1 MSSPGSGVFRDA
13 IGEQSAAL
21 PVPGSPGV
29 TVDAGG
35 ARLTARAK
43 GRLILALMVP
53 PVFNAFLQAL
63 ECPACGG
70 SCDLSEPRTVCPGCG
85 QPLLARYDLAQIRR
99 EVPRDSLARYGTDL
113 WRYRAVLPFA
123 ADYPVVRLGEGG
135 TPLLPL
141 PRLAREL
148 GLGELWLKEES
159 PNPTQSFKARGLA
172 LAVNGALAFGKRA
185 VALPSAGNAGSAAA
199 AYAAAAGLKCRI
211 TVPADTPEAF
221 VIEQRAFGAEVRLVP
236 GTISDAGK
244 ALAAWAPAPE
254 WWNVAT
260 FKEPFRLEG
269 KKTLGYEIAEQSGWR
284 LPEVILYPTGG
295 GTGLV
300 GMWRAFLELQEL
312 GWTTGPLPRFVA
324 VQTRGCAPVVRAFDQ
339 GADRTE
345 PWTDARTVASG
356 LRVPAPF
363 ADRLILSALRESRGA
378 AVAVSEEEMLD
389 SMVDLAA
396 REGCFA
402 CPEGGATLAALR
414 QLRASG
420 EVGAQERV
428 VIYDT
433 GSGLKYPEAWRAALA
448 RRPAA
453 EAS

>member
-1 MSSPGSGVFRDA
+1 MAPS
-13 IGEQSAAL
+13 
-21 PVPGSPGV
+21 
-29 TVDAGG
+29 
-35 ARLTARAK
+35 
-43 GRLILALMVP
+43 
-53 PVFNAFLQAL
+53 VFNPYLQAL
-63 ECPACGG
+63 DCPACGG
-70 SCDLSEPRTVCPGCG
+70 SCDLSEPRTVCAACG
-85 QPLLARYDLAQIRR
+85 QPLLARYDLARVR
-99 EVPRDSLARYGTDL
+99 SEVPRGSLARFGTDL

-123 ADYPVVRLGEGG
+123 ADFPAVRLGEGG

-141 PRLAREL
+141 PRIARQL

-172 LAVNGALAFGKRA
+172 LAVNGAVAFGKRA

-199 AYAAAAGLKCRI
+199 AYAAAAGLRCRI

-221 VIEQRAFGAEVRLVP
+221 VLEQRAFGAEVRRVP
-236 GTISDAGK
+236 GTISDASQ
-244 ALAAWAPAPE
+244 ALASWAPAPE

-260 FKEPFRLEG
+260 FQEPFRLEG

-284 LPEVILYPTGG
+284 LPDVILYPTGG

-300 GMWRAFLELQEL
+300 GMWRAFLEQQEL
-312 GWTTGPLPRFVA
+312 GWTTDPLPRLVA
-324 VQTRGCAPVVRAFDQ
+324 VQTRGCAPVVRAFEQ
-339 GADRTE
+339 GADRAE
-345 PWTDARTVASG
+345 PWADARTVASG

-363 ADRLILSALRESRGA
+363 ADRLILRALRESKGTG
-378 AVAVSEEEMLD
+378 VAVSEEEMLD
-389 SMVDLAA
+389 GMVDLAA
-396 REGCFA
+396 GEGCFA

-414 QLRASG
+414 QMRASG
-420 EVGAQERV
+420 EVGPQERV

-448 RRPAA
+448 RRLGE